1 MKTNSIASSNAPS
14 VWERIDTKYR
24 PVWDGR
30 RREDQMALAQYF
42 LPHGSQKHV
51 LSPTRPRIV
60 KWYCPF
66 ASQQEFP
73 TGHRYCI
80 NVYTGCSHRCVYCY
94 AAGYERAQANI
105 KKDFQTLILKD
116 MQDLQRF
123 DVPPAPVH
131 LSNSTDP
138 FQPLE
143 REFSHTKCALEQI
156 LANRHRFTTVT
167 ILTKNPLLAAQP
179 DYLDLFRELADL
191 PAHHPRHEEFTG
203 KGLPGFVIE
212 VSLAFW
218 RETARSVYDPG
229 APTVEERIQGIGLL
243 RQAGIPVVL
252 RIDPLLPRSPLRE
265 RPPATLAEFGLEEAQ
280 TLEDLE
286 SLVAFAKAMNAR
298 HVVYSPAKIVKP
310 RGAGLSET
318 MQALRA
324 AYQAVAGP
332 EKLVWRGRS
341 WRLPQDVAEARVV
354 RPFLEICQRHGV
366 RAKYCKQN
374 LIETP

>member
-1 MKTNSIASSNAPS
+1 MNANPITSDDTLS
-14 VWERIDTKYR
+14 VPDKVDKKYK

-30 RREDQMALAQYF
+30 SREDQIALTRYF
-42 LPHGSQKHV
+42 LARHSQKPV
-51 LSPTRPRIV
+51 LAPTRPRIV

-66 ASQQEFP
+66 AAQQDFP

-116 MQDLQRF
+116 MQDLQRY

-167 ILTKNPLLAAQP
+167 ILTKNPLLTAQP

-265 RPPATLAEFGLEEAQ
+265 EPPTTLADFGLEEAQ

-286 SLVAFAKAMNAR
+286 NLVTFAKAMSAR

-341 WRLPQDVAEARVV
+341 WRLPQNVAEAHVV
-354 RPFLEICQRHGV
+354 RSFLEICKRRGV